1 MTITTRSRR
10 AGPTKG
16 DLKERAILET
26 AERLFAERQ
35 LGEVSVDDLAQGA
48 GISRSAF
55 YFYFGSKEDVLI
67 TVAERVSRE
76 LEEEVT
82 RRLERVADDPRRA
95 ISAAIEAVA
104 EQWRKHGPLLRA
116 AVDAWG
122 SVPPVR
128 EAWEDVMARF
138 VEGTTATVEAERKR
152 GAATTSG
159 AATRPLVTA
168 LTWMNERSFSPS
180 SAGIAPPP
188 AKEGLVPTLPGVWL
202 RTLYGPSGAAP
213 PL

>member
-1 MTITTRSRR
+1 MATTTRSRR

-16 DLKERAILET
+16 DLKEQAILET
-26 AERLFAERQ
+26 AERLFSERP
-35 LGEVSVDDLAQGA
+35 LGDVSVDELAQGA

-55 YFYFGSKEDVLI
+55 YFYFASKEDVLI

-76 LEEEVT
+76 LEEEVN
-82 RRLERVADDPRRA
+82 RRLEGVADDPREA

-104 EQWRKHGPLLRA
+104 DQWREHGPLLRA

-128 EAWEDVMARF
+128 EAWEGVIARF

-152 GAATTSG
+152 GAATSG
-159 AATRPLVTA
+159 AAARPLVTA
-168 LTWMNERSFSPS
+168 LTWMNERCFYTSF
-180 SAGIAPPP
+180 AGIDPSLS
-188 AKEGLVPTLPGVWL
+188 EQELVPTLTEVWM
-202 RTLYGPSGAAP
+202 RTLYGAGEVERR
-213 PL
+213 L